1 VASCLATTVDLNML
15 VYFATRP
22 HCHTMQTFLDTWGQS
37 LRGIMQVVSYEY
49 ANTVRYSEVS
59 TVIFSD
65 YDRLSAD
72 DRAGFGALCEALKAR
87 GIRVLNH
94 PQHSARRAQLLA
106 LLRRQGS
113 NEFSAYPAA
122 EAERAKFPV
131 FVRFANEHKGP
142 QSPLLHSA
150 EEVQKCIQIGLDKGV
165 PYEEML
171 VVEFCNT
178 LEADGLYQKYSAFCI
193 EGKVLPRHYLAS
205 AGQWSVR
212 DVDLLTPEIIAKEL
226 AYLQTNPHE
235 QFVRDVFKLAKIDYG
250 RIDYSLLKGKPQVW
264 EINPNPIVMQHPDKY
279 KPEHKANQEWFAER
293 IVPLFAELA
302 LWRK

>member
-1 VASCLATTVDLNML
+1 ML

-37 LRGIMQVVSYEY
+37 LRGIMQVVSYQD

-65 YDRLSAD
+65 FDRLPAD
-72 DRAGFGALCEALKAR
+72 ERAGFAALHDAIKAR
-87 GIRVLNH
+87 GVHVLNH
-94 PQHSARRAQLLA
+94 PQRSVRRAQLLS
-106 LLRRQGS
+106 LLRVQGS
-113 NEFSAYPAA
+113 NEFSAYSAA
-122 EAERAKFPV
+122 DAERVKFPA
-131 FVRFANEHKGP
+131 FLRFANEHKGP
-142 QSPLLHSA
+142 QSPLLHNA
-150 EEVQKCIQIGLDKGV
+150 EDVQKCIQIGLDKGV

-178 LEADGLYQKYSAFCI
+178 QSPNGLYEKYSAFCI

-205 AGQWSVR
+205 ATQWSLR
-212 DVDLLTPEIIAKEL
+212 DVDLLSPEIIAKEL
-226 AYLQTNPHE
+226 EYLQTNPHE

-293 IVPLFAELA
+293 IVPMFAELA
-302 LWRK
+302 LRS

>member
-1 VASCLATTVDLNML
+1 
-15 VYFATRP
+15 
-22 HCHTMQTFLDTWGQS
+22 MQTFLDTWGQS
-37 LRGIMQVVSYEY
+37 LRDIMQVVSYEY

-72 DRAGFGALCEALKAR
+72 DRAGFGALCEAIKAR

-94 PQHSARRAQLLA
+94 PQHSARRAQLLK

-142 QSPLLHSA
+142 QSPLLRNA
-150 EEVQKCIQIGLDKGV
+150 EDVQKCIQIGLDKGV
-165 PYEEML
+165 PIEEML
-171 VVEFCNT
+171 VVEFCST
-178 LEADGLYQKYSAFCI
+178 KGPDGLYEKYSSFCI

-205 AGQWSVR
+205 TKQWSLR
-212 DVDLLTPEIIAKEL
+212 DVDLLTPQVIAKEL
-226 AYLQTNPHE
+226 DYLQTNPHE

-250 RIDYSLLKGKPQVW
+250 RIDYSMLKGKPQVW

-279 KPEHKANQEWFAER
+279 KPEHKANQEWFAAR
-293 IVPLFAELA
+293 IVPMFAELA
-302 LWRK
+302 LRKK